1 MYTNLH
7 DLCKYNNNRQINQAI
22 LSNRHFLR
30 PENSIYREAYEIP
43 QRRVNFL
50 PSFWGP
56 DSWKFLETVA
66 KGYSKDPTYSER
78 LAMRRFLESLQCNL
92 PCSKCRGNF
101 SGEVEMLEDTDLNS
115 PESVLEWLENLKNR
129 ISSRKNLAR
138 REGNTQS
145 TCCGKK

>member
-1 MYTNLH
+1 MYANLH
-7 DLCKYNNNRQINQAI
+7 DLCKYNNRQIDQAI

-30 PENSIYREAYEIP
+30 PGNSIYREEYEVHP
-43 QRRVNFL
+43 QRVNFL

-66 KGYSKDPTYSER
+66 RGYSKDPTYSER

-92 PCSKCRGNF
+92 PCAKCRNNF
-101 SGEVEMLEDTDLNS
+101 TGEVETLKDTDLNS
-115 PESVLEWLENLKNR
+115 PESVLEWLKNLRNR
-129 ISSRKNLAR
+129 ISIRKNLER
-138 REGNTQS
+138 KKSNSQQ